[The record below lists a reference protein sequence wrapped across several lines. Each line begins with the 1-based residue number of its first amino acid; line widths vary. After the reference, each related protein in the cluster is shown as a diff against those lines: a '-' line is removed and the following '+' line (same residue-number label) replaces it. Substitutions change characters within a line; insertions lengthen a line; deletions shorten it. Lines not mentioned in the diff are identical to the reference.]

1 MRDIMYESIKK
12 RIRRALLSNVYR
24 RLSKLERI
32 FKTTTLKQGE

>member
-24 RLSKLERI
+24 RLSRLERI